1 MTKLIAEIGWNHMG
15 NLSTAKKMI
24 RSAYQ
29 NGADLV
35 KTQIF
40 DTKYLNKG
48 PWDNDGRR
56 EIYNKA
62 QLNEKKYKILYEYS
76 KNIGTKLFASVVNK
90 QGIDLVKKFQR
101 NIIKIPSAHNRD
113 YELIKYSMENFK
125 EVIVSLGA
133 SNLTEV
139 KKLIK
144 ISKNLESKLVLL
156 HCVSTYPCKFEN
168 INLPK
173 IKILKEIYK
182 NIGFSDHSE
191 NIYASVLSLQ
201 YNPIYIEKHFTINQ
215 NLPGRDNKLSILPS
229 ELREIKKFI
238 KISKKTS
245 KYHGVNFF
253 EKEKIIREIY
263 SKRWAT

>member
-113 YELIKYSMENFK
+113 YELIKYSME
-125 EVIVSLGA
+125 
-133 SNLTEV
+133 
-139 KKLIK
+139 
-144 ISKNLESKLVLL
+144 
-156 HCVSTYPCKFEN
+156 
-168 INLPK
+168 
-173 IKILKEIYK
+173 IYQRT
-182 NIGFSDHSE
+182 
-191 NIYASVLSLQ
+191 A
-201 YNPIYIEKHFTINQ
+201 
-215 NLPGRDNKLSILPS
+215 
-229 ELREIKKFI
+229 
-238 KISKKTS
+238 
-245 KYHGVNFF
+245 
-253 EKEKIIREIY
+253 
-263 SKRWAT
+263 